1 MFGWL
6 KTKAEGA
13 FSKST
18 PLGAGSM
25 NGYAQNNIL
34 VAKFTSTGVAMWSKS
49 LGNIDGDDRG
59 NAIAMDG
66 AKIKI
71 GEQFYRVVNPGVPV
85 PAETVVIHRLR
96 SEDVEAGEPCA
107 NALEDLC
114 KFVAGAVLVGHFVHL
129 DLQLLRKEMNATGN
143 TLHNPAVDTA
153 KVHQWLLRHGRYS
166 EDLHIQLEKLDLAA
180 VASHYG
186 LEVHDAHHALDDAF
200 LTARV
205 WQVMMHRAQVQ
216 GICSLG
222 ELLKIAGG

>member
-18 PLGAGSM
+18 PLAALRYVVLDTEM
-25 NGYAQNNIL
+25 
-34 VAKFTSTGVAMWSKS
+34 TS
-49 LGNIDGDDRG
+49 LDRRSNRLLSIG
-59 NAIAMDG
+59 AIAMDG